1 MKRVYLFLASCLLAG
16 IGGAGGSIL
25 GNGLGGKG
33 LWIGGVLGGLLGA
46 TSAAVVSR
54 ALGWIMPPQLRATAI
69 GAAVGFLIAALI
81 AVNTLSSPIGPA
93 LSTTLVG
100 IGALIGASLSR
111 SGRNSLENEQPGS

>member
-1 MKRVYLFLASCLLAG
+1 MRRVYLFVASCLLAG
-16 IGGAGGSIL
+16 IGGAVGSIL

-54 ALGWIMPPQLRATAI
+54 ALGWIMPTQVRATAT
-69 GAAVGFLIAALI
+69 GAALGFLIAALI

-93 LSTTLVG
+93 LSTALVG
-100 IGALIGASLSR
+100 IGALIGARLSS
-111 SGRNSLENEQPGS
+111 SGRSSLDN